1 MPTFKGLNTWKMA
14 AALFLLAAFVGVLLL
29 GPVLRKAPDPGP
41 PADVPAMSN
50 VPPPG
55 SLHIEQP

>member
-1 MPTFKGLNTWKMA
+1 MPTLKGSNTWKMA
-14 AALFLLAAFVGVLLL
+14 AALLVLAAFVGVLLL

-41 PADVPAMSN
+41 PANVPSMSN